1 MLKRDRQQDYINNLA
16 KSKLREL
23 SPECIEGMRNSR
35 RQIELV
41 NLPDAAQVAQMNHK
55 EILDVLR
62 LCPAS

>member
-35 RQIELV
+35 RQIVLV
-41 NLPDAAQVAQMNHK
+41 DLPDAAQVAQMSHK